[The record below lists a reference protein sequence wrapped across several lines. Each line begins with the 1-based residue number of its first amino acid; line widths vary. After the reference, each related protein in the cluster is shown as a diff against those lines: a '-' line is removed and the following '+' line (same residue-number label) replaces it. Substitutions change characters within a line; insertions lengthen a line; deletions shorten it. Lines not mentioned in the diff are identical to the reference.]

1 MSTRR
6 VAIVAAIWLTG
17 ALVAADGRQA
27 RDARFTPDGVK
38 AEFTHAWKAY
48 RQYAWGHDEL
58 RPLSRQP
65 HDWYE
70 EPLLIT
76 QVDALDSLVLL
87 GFKAEADETREYI
100 GAHLSFDRDVSV
112 KVFEIVIRML
122 GGLLSSYQMTGDSR
136 LLALAQDLGD
146 RLLPA
151 FDSPTGLPYRYVNL
165 RTHAVNQAE
174 TNPAE
179 AGTLLLEFGTLSK
192 LTGRPVY
199 YDKAKHAVVEI
210 YRRRSALG
218 LVGQRI
224 NAETG
229 QWTVPDSHVS
239 AEIDSYYEYLFKAW
253 RLFGD
258 RDCKDMWNASLAAI
272 NKYLADEV
280 NGRLWYGHADMQSGA
295 RTLTH
300 FGALDA
306 YFPALLAISGD
317 TARAARLESSAEVMW
332 KLHGIEPETLDYRTM
347 TVVEPGYPLRPEIV
361 ESAYYLHRLTGK
373 EDYRRMGARFFADF
387 VRWCRNDTGYAAL
400 DDVVSKKKADS
411 MESFIFAETF
421 KYFYLLS
428 APASA
433 LDFSTIT
440 FTTEAHP
447 LRRTW

>member
-1 MSTRR
+1 
-6 VAIVAAIWLTG
+6 
-17 ALVAADGRQA
+17 
-27 RDARFTPDGVK
+27 VK
-38 AEFTHAWKAY
+38 AEFSHAWSAY

-65 HDWYE
+65 HDWYA

-87 GFKAEADETREYI
+87 GFRKEADETHQYI
-100 GAHLSFDRDVSV
+100 VTHLSFDRDVPV

-122 GGLLSSYQMTGDSR
+122 GGLLSSYQLTGDER
-136 LLALAQDLGD
+136 LLALARDLGD

-165 RTHAVNQAE
+165 RTGAVSQAE

-192 LTGRPVY
+192 LTGRPIY
-199 YDKAKHAVVEI
+199 YDKAKRAVVEL
-210 YRRRSALG
+210 YRRRSPLG

-224 NAETG
+224 NADTG
-229 QWTVPDSHVS
+229 QWTVPESHVS

-258 RDCKDMWNASLAAI
+258 QDCKDMWDVSLAAI
-272 NKYLADEV
+272 NAHLADEV
-280 NGRLWYGHADMQSGA
+280 DGRLWYGHADMRTGA
-295 RTLTH
+295 RTDSY

-306 YFPALLAISGD
+306 FFPALLAISGD
-317 TARAARLESSAEVMW
+317 TARAARLEASAEAMW
-332 KLHGIEPETLDYRTM
+332 NLHGIEPETIDYRTM
-347 TVVEPGYPLRPEIV
+347 KVVEPGYPLRPEIV
-361 ESAYYLHRLTGK
+361 ESAYYLYRLTGK
-373 EDYRRMGARFFADF
+373 EEYREMGARFFADF
-387 VRWCRNDTGYAAL
+387 VRWCRNDTGYAGL
-400 DDVVSKKKADS
+400 TDVVSKKKADS
-411 MESFIFAETF
+411 MESFVFAETF
-421 KYFYLLS
+421 KYYYLLS

-433 LDFSTIT
+433 LDFSKIT